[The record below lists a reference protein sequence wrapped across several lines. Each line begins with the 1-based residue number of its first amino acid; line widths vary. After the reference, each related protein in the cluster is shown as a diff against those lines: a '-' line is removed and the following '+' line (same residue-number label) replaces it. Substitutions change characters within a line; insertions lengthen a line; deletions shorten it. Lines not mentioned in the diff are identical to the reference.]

1 MTLSQ
6 SRLDLRLAQPFTI
19 ARGTQTEALNCL
31 VRLNVDGVEGLGEAA
46 PSEHYGD
53 TQTTSSHFLELAA
66 EAVTGREPIHT
77 LHQMLD
83 AVARL
88 NPAPKAAIDMAAYDL
103 LGKRLNA
110 PVYELLGIDPRETPL
125 TSFTI
130 GIDSP
135 DVMAEKARRAA
146 QYKIL
151 KVKVGTPN
159 DIENLEAIRSVSNAT
174 IRVDAN
180 EAWTPKQAVAMITEL
195 VRFGIEFVEQPVPAQ
210 DLAGLGYVKEHS
222 PIPIIA
228 DEACIVP
235 GDIPKVA
242 PYVDGINIK
251 LMKCGG
257 IYPAWRMIQIAR
269 AHNLQVMMGC
279 MIESSL
285 AITAAAHLSPLL
297 DYADLD
303 GHLLISDDPFDGVH
317 VESGRLRLRTEPGL
331 GVSPSM
337 LRSV

>member
-1 MTLSQ
+1 MPLLHQ
-6 SRLDLRLAQPFTI
+6 SLDLRLTKPFTI
-19 ARGTQTEALNCL
+19 ARGTQTEANNIL
-31 VRLNVDGVEGLGEAA
+31 VRLQADGFEGVGEAA

-53 TQTTSSHFLELAA
+53 DQTTSSHFVDLASKII
-66 EAVTGREPIHT
+66 TGREPIHE
-77 LHQMLD
+77 LHGLLETI
-83 AVARL
+83 ARL

-103 LGKRLNA
+103 LGKRLNV
-110 PVYELLGIDPRETPL
+110 PLYELLGIDPAKTPF

-130 GIDSP
+130 GIDTP
-135 DVMAEKARRAA
+135 EVMAEKARDAS

-151 KVKVGTPN
+151 KVKVGTEK
-159 DIENLEAIRSVSNAT
+159 DVENLEAIRSVSSAI

-180 EAWTPKQAVAMITEL
+180 EAWTPKRAVKMIKEL
-195 VRFGIEFVEQPVPAQ
+195 ARFDVEFVEQPVPAT
-210 DLAGLGYVKEHS
+210 DLAGLGFVRDHS
-222 PIPIIA
+222 PLPVIT

-235 GDIPKVA
+235 SDIPKVA
-242 PYVDGINIK
+242 PYADGINIK

-257 IYPAWRMIQIAR
+257 IYQAWQMIHIAR

-303 GHLLISDDPFDGVH
+303 GHLLIADDPFHGVGI
-317 VESGRLRLRTEPGL
+317 EGGRLVLGDGPGL
-331 GVSPSM
+331 GVSAVTAPA
-337 LRSV
+337 V